1 MTPLAAIYTLA
12 TLVTN
17 FFFISPQT
25 HFTIDIENFIMAT
38 FGNYAGTESK
48 SKAFHYSQ
56 AVKLG
61 NVVRISGQGG
71 WDAEGNVA
79 PNAAKQVELALENIE
94 KALQS
99 VEKGVS
105 WKNVYAIRS
114 YHTNIDESA
123 DLCIEGWRRVMPDH
137 RPVWTCVEITKLGIE
152 GMQVEIEVEALVE
165 LE

>member
-1 MTPLAAIYTLA
+1 MP
-12 TLVTN
+12 
-17 FFFISPQT
+17 
-25 HFTIDIENFIMAT
+25 AT

-56 AVKLG
+56 AVKIGSL
-61 NVVRISGQGG
+61 VKISGQGG
-71 WDAEGNVA
+71 WDTDGNIA
-79 PNAAKQVELALENIE
+79 SSASTQVELALENVE

-99 VEKGVS
+99 ADESLS

-114 YHTNIDESA
+114 YHTNINESA

-137 RPVWTCVEITKLGIE
+137 RPIWTCVEITKLGIE

-165 LE
+165 